1 MHPAVLLERTVV
13 GIVHAHLVP
22 DRAQDRLLGEGVG
35 TELEGDLVHQDSPV
49 PASCLKG
56 GGTGVRRLRGRPR
69 SGGRYHQ
76 QRQYDSGTV
85 LAPSRVRGHARPSMA
100 ASVRLRFPYPLRHS
114 VCMASVDSR
123 HRLTARRTGRSS
135 ADSAQPQLRF
145 DTLPMTPS
153 YAA

>member
-49 PASCLKG
+49 PATCLKVLELAFHDCVVVRDQVVDI
-56 GGTGVRRLRGRPR
+56 TG
-69 SGGRYHQ
+69 

-85 LAPSRVRGHARPSMA
+85 LAPWRVERSRAAWRPGHGDAESQ
-100 ASVRLRFPYPLRHS
+100 H
-114 VCMASVDSR
+114 
-123 HRLTARRTGRSS
+123 
-135 ADSAQPQLRF
+135 PQ
-145 DTLPMTPS
+145 
-153 YAA
+153 